1 VRERVLVAHFLR
13 RFLDND
19 LISPQAD
26 RHQVLAVIGAGLVTS
41 GMFLTVLVSTKYLFK
56 PLQSRG
62 WTLVTSLDDTF
73 LWSGL
78 SLIVMAL
85 VALGSWDA
93 LSLDARDTAILGP
106 LPIPRRTLVAAQ
118 FTALALFA
126 GGFAVALNVIPG
138 VLAPLIRV
146 SRLPVGV
153 AGVLRYV
160 AAHLTVT
167 FASGALGFVSVL
179 TVREV
184 LRAVL
189 GPTLFQRASAPVQGG
204 LVVLLATSLLLLP
217 GQAAGVDGRWV
228 SATEAF
234 AMPPVWFVGLHET
247 LAGDGLANVT
257 ATRVPADAPARMS
270 LEAHEARMIGRYRV
284 HQPILRQLGGVALRA
299 LAVVF
304 AIAAVACA
312 WNNRRLPHLT
322 VPRAGGRGRFRAAG
336 ARLVHR
342 ALVPDPLG
350 QAGFVFTL
358 QTLARSVPHRVA
370 VAVTCGAAFA
380 AAAVSLNRTDMA
392 GGAMETPP
400 LAAFA
405 MQTWVLVI
413 LVAGFRYA
421 TRVPADVRGTTTFV
435 LARPRSDHA
444 FLRREARG
452 HYRSG
457 VPGHPAAVPRPR
469 GANGRPSRHRACA
482 LGCVDPRRAVGA
494 VVRAGA
500 RPAVRGHLRGARE
513 RDRRRSGRSRRGP
526 ALRVGRRIVGARRAG
541 GRRRRTLHRGRAHRV
556 VGAPRGAEPPHAD
569 RPRDSRSRHGARRC
583 HSGAGAERLNGV

>member
-1 VRERVLVAHFLR
+1 MDAVVSRS
-13 RFLDND
+13 
-19 LISPQAD
+19 SPDTA
-26 RHQVLAVIGAGLVTS
+26 ASGAAW
-41 GMFLTVLVSTKYLFK
+41 
-56 PLQSRG
+56 P
-62 WTLVTSLDDTF
+62 
-73 LWSGL
+73 
-78 SLIVMAL
+78 AL
-85 VALGSWDA
+85 VAGCLALGIVFA
-93 LSLDARDTAILGP
+93 APLIAGVARVHPTPSVWG
-106 LPIPRRTLVAAQ
+106 T
-118 FTALALFA
+118 TGLALFA
-126 GGFAVALNVIPG
+126 GGVAVALNVIPG

-146 SRLPVGV
+146 SRLPVGG

-312 WNNRRLPHLT
+312 WNNRRLPQLT
-322 VPRAGGRGRFRAAG
+322 IPHASGRGRFRAAG

-392 GGAMETPP
+392 GGATQTPP

-413 LVAGFRYA
+413 LVGGFRYA

-435 LARPRSDHA
+435 LARARSDHA
-444 FLRREARG
+444 FLTGVKRAGIVGVGCPAILLLVPAHLVLMGPLLATAHALLGVLILGVLLELWFVQARG
-452 HYRSG
+452 LPFVAIYEAPENAIAGG
-457 VPGHPAAVPRPR
+457 VVAAVAALLFVWAVASWERAALAD
-469 GANGRPSRHRACA
+469 GAGGLYMGAGLIVLWVLLVA
-482 LGCVDPRRAVGA
+482 LNRRTPTSPGILDPDTLP
-494 VVRAGA
+494 AGA
-500 RPAVRGHLRGARE
+500 TQ
-513 RDRRRSGRSRRGP
+513 
-526 ALRVGRRIVGARRAG
+526 ALV
-541 GRRRRTLHRGRAHRV
+541 
-556 VGAPRGAEPPHAD
+556 
-569 RPRDSRSRHGARRC
+569 
-583 HSGAGAERLNGV
+583 LND